1 MRRVKARKSPAARL
15 SEFFSFHGRATGAYA
30 FGAYLILV
38 FVSAVVAELVK
49 LASGLA
55 EEVTQTLVMALIVPT
70 FVRRMHDNGRSGRW
84 AIIPAIGL
92 VPREGKVDLPL
103 DAPAEI
109 LALLVAPFFL
119 WGIYLLA
126 QASDG
131 DAERFGPDPR
141 LG

>member
-1 MRRVKARKSPAARL
+1 MKALQSLSARW
-15 SEFFSFHGRATGAYA
+15 SEFFSFRGRATGAYV

-38 FVSAVVAELVK
+38 FISAVAAELVK
-49 LASGLA
+49 LGAGLV

-109 LALLVAPFFL
+109 LALLVMPFFL
-119 WGIYLLA
+119 WGVYLLVH
-126 QASDG
+126 ASDG
-131 DAERFGPDPR
+131 DADQFGLDPR